1 MEKRRVLTHYDE
13 EHDVTEI
20 FLGSVTDKTYSE
32 NLGSGVHIR
41 RDIRTNEIKSIRIIH
56 RTS

>member
-13 EHDVTEI
+13 EHDITEI
-20 FLGSVTDKTYSE
+20 FLDSFSGATYSE
-32 NLGSGVHIR
+32 NLGSGVHIS
-41 RDIRTNEIKSIRIIH
+41 RDVRTNEIKNIRIIH

>member
-13 EHDVTEI
+13 EHDVTDI
-20 FLGSVTDKTYSE
+20 FLGSASGATYVE
-32 NLGSGVHIR
+32 NIGSGVHIR

-56 RTS
+56 RSN